1 LIFSILEAKN
11 YHILGSMKINHGSK
25 NNELSDTLVTFLKHQ
40 PCPYQAHIAVCRG
53 PVQGKNS
60 VLQPL
65 VNRF

>member
-1 LIFSILEAKN
+1 
-11 YHILGSMKINHGSK
+11 MKINHGSK
-25 NNELSDTLVTFLKHQ
+25 NNELSDTLVTFLGKKINL
-40 PCPYQAHIAVCRG
+40 AHIKLISLVCRG